1 MPSHTYKNRVDAV
14 IVGRGCDP
22 APDGSR
28 VYKLSD
34 DNLGGGPY
42 ISEWSLPDASYGDQP
57 TEVEIA
63 AVSDAAANSSA
74 DADKQVKAQARLD
87 ADALAVAM
95 LDAIASATSIDAK
108 ALKADVV
115 VRIQRKVSQ

>member
-1 MPSHTYKNRVDAV
+1 MPSHTYKNRVDVV

-42 ISEWSLPDASYGDQP
+42 ISEWSPPDASYGDQP

-63 AVSDAAANSSA
+63 AVSDAAADASA

-87 ADALAVAM
+87 TDVMALAM
-95 LDAIASATSIDAK
+95 LDAIASATSIDADD
-108 ALKADVV
+108 LKEDVV
-115 VRIQRKVSQ
+115 TRLQES